1 LLLRM
6 FAKTGGHNRVT
17 DYRQN
22 HFPDNELSIHTWMDA
37 DLRELAELV
46 KQTQSSARG
55 RDAVMEFSLVY
66 PDKRG
71 MNVMKVVRVYL
82 PSAGCTP
89 NDSYCSSSIWYPF
102 LGSGFEPAHLVLLHD
117 LLSPEVFLQSRMLV
131 SVAMMYWTQI
141 RWAITRLSLAAIL
154 PVN

>member
-1 LLLRM
+1 M

-71 MNVMKVVRVYL
+71 MNVMKVVRLFL
-82 PSAGCTP
+82 PSAVYTLD
-89 NDSYCSSSIWYPF
+89 NSYCSGCTWYPF
-102 LGSGFEPAHLVLLHD
+102 LCSGFEPAHLVLLRD

-131 SVAMMYWTQI
+131 NVAMMYWTHL
-141 RWAITRLSLAAIL
+141 R
-154 PVN
+154 